1 MPDSDNDKSTPDTPT
16 RVVKLGDDAPK
27 APQPQGSD
35 SESPTRAFA
44 VPADVAAAAAAATSG
59 DELVEENVVG
69 DPVEAPEPAVE
80 ADEPAADDAASSDVV
95 EESVDVASDAN
106 DSTEGPVESTADVT
120 PTVQITKPAAAAAPA
135 AAATAD
141 KTEKFAAQQAAP
153 AAPAPAAPAPVAPA
167 APASPVPE
175 APAQPAAPQVIAPAA
190 PAAPKSKRGK
200 LIGLVI
206 AALVVIAAIA
216 VGIWYM
222 TIGTSPETKA
232 ADAAKSYQQAMN
244 DGDLAKLRD
253 ITCGEENTTYTSMDE
268 AEFNKAYQAQ
278 KANDQLMKF
287 DDVNAVAIDGDTA
300 RVGVDMYPSGDP
312 SNKAPAQ
319 ITLHKVGDDWK
330 VCKKP

>member
-1 MPDSDNDKSTPDTPT
+1 MPDSDNDKSTPDAPT

-69 DPVEAPEPAVE
+69 DPVEAPEPAAE

-106 DSTEGPVESTADVT
+106 DSTEGSVESTADVT
-120 PTVQITKPAAAAAPA
+120 PTVQITKSAAAAAPV

-141 KTEKFAAQQAAP
+141 KTEKFAAQQ
-153 AAPAPAAPAPVAPA
+153 PAPAAPVAPA
-167 APASPVPE
+167 APAPE
-175 APAQPAAPQVIAPAA
+175 APAQPAAPQVIAPAAPAA

-222 TIGTSPETKA
+222 TIGTSPATKA